1 MVPIP
6 SRLSG
11 RLRVGA
17 DFYERRGA
25 VGSGTATGLVDRI
38 EELANTG
45 IEVPPAVLPFFV
57 DTASLAI
64 RVRSEWR
71 FPLSLTWWALRL
83 LMMAIG
89 QFVLPIRRARI
100 VASVRPLRA
109 ELDGRP
115 SPRAVVRRY
124 ADGGV
129 MQVVAY
135 STSEGELGR
144 YMSASFPM
152 PFGQVLGIL
161 RLDPNGAG
169 VALTSSRRGD
179 EAGVWFVLGPLQ
191 FRSPLGERLELW
203 ARGDAPEPLER
214 EAVEATTIVGRHE
227 QRVFGLRFVTH
238 HYWFEPLSE
247 PRRT

>member
-1 MVPIP
+1 MRPIP

-17 DFYERRGA
+17 DFYARRGA
-25 VGSGTATGLVDRI
+25 LSTGSAKGLVDRI

-45 IEVPPAVLPFFV
+45 IEVAKVRPAILPFFV
-57 DTASLAI
+57 DTASLAF

-71 FPLSLTWWALRL
+71 FPFSVTWWAIRL
-83 LMMAIG
+83 FMMAIG

-100 VASVRPLRA
+100 VAEVTPLQA

-124 ADGGV
+124 EQGGV
-129 MQVVAY
+129 MQAVAY
-135 STSEGELGR
+135 STFVDTLGR

-161 RLDPNGAG
+161 RLDPNGEG
-169 VALTSSRRGD
+169 VALSSTRRGD
-179 EAGVWFVLGPLQ
+179 EAGVYFVLGPWM

-203 ARGDAPEPLER
+203 AREDAPEPLAR
-214 EAVEATTIVGRHE
+214 EADETTSLVGRHE
-227 QRVFGLRFVTH
+227 QRIFGFRFVTH
-238 HYWFEPLSE
+238 EYWFE
-247 PRRT
+247 RR